1 MAAVTFVEERK
12 KQKKLIYIF
21 WAVILITG
29 LVLWQG
35 VLKKPARKT
44 EEVQAPAAEFGK
56 AEINFKTLENPALR
70 ELQPFKKIEPFG
82 EKIGRDNPFLPY

>member
-21 WAVILITG
+21 LAAILITG

-44 EEVQAPAAEFGK
+44 EEAPETAAEFGK
-56 AEINFKTLENPALR
+56 AEINFETLESPILK